1 MNQLY
6 GRRVIYPTSSII
18 CVEIRGTKLGIR
30 VSTGR
35 KSRFRAELTGKINFR
50 PVNFRG
56 DVADRIRKP
65 SWAFLQPSFCPFEMV
80 NKRLLNF
87 TLVVE
92 YKFKNS
98 RLLQLVPSL
107 LEKKKKKERKNRRDY
122 GLHNVWLTLLP
133 FVESEGT
140 ILSRSIPILDD
151 IQMHI
156 DRCE

>member
-1 MNQLY
+1 MNYLY

-98 RLLQLVPSL
+98 RLLVGPISL
-107 LEKKKKKERKNRRDY
+107 GKKEERRKKGKIEGITDCIMY
-122 GLHNVWLTLLP
+122 G
-133 FVESEGT
+133 
-140 ILSRSIPILDD
+140 
-151 IQMHI
+151 
-156 DRCE
+156 